1 MLPSLLCLDVSLW
14 INYEPQR
21 KNVTSAVET
30 GPYRGVAVRLRL
42 WPTELYRGLEGIDA
56 DPAEKCRTNLIIL
69 LSTSCLVPHATKLF
83 LCGPQEGSA
92 SLVDQLAMST
102 SDSAT
107 PQEERRRALRRLLS
121 CRREASPI
129 VRLCHEISAPIP
141 NMSDAHKD
149 IWLRALSV
157 GRVFLHPVTGSSLA
171 FDFNIHALD
180 LLGLSSRSPL
190 IPATP
195 RMTPQSKSLRKTST
209 DSPRLLVSAS
219 SELPVEP
226 QFTTQ
231 EPSSAPPPAP
241 SSFAPPTEPSV
252 LSPRAGTQSSEV
264 TPSSNPSIL
273 LQTLVNL
280 LANSDDNS
288 GSPNP
293 NMLSFLTLGNGTSQ
307 EAIRLLF
314 PSNSTQSVMDLLAH
328 RNLSAPTPGTPQPPS
343 APTKSSGAIMS
354 VLRVFH
360 PTKNVYSHF
369 LLVTGPEITPNA
381 PRPEAAS
388 ATTALSDVAQGGRML
403 NIYKLDHILC
413 QLARYQDNGM
423 HELAKL
429 RLVTALLRTRHG
441 RLDRSSLSLAPCEG
455 SLYQPENLKDL
466 RRIRPGST
474 DGTAAVGQSA
484 WELLSA
490 ISSGSSEL
498 TAPFQPFSIP
508 FSELQRA
515 SVASVNFDVLSVAVN
530 PISQAQFAVCGP
542 WECFILGIS
551 STGQITGRISVSP
564 KREDRGEQLIKAV
577 WLPDSLSLLA
587 LLTSGSVQIFDIF
600 HNPKEPKYHFKPV
613 EGSFCDATFIRLPY
627 KGPACTS
634 APSTTPTGSEPI
646 PQEWG
651 VHLVVMAK
659 KMGSLLYQQLGPD
672 CMSSTDPF
680 YLAEWLDWSPE
691 VLTLRAVDSDDDE
704 DPAPPGL
711 QRNPNTGV
719 LGGGGVSLHYV
730 ASLGLLLHAYQSGH
744 SVASAIHLPGVS
756 DDNPL
761 STVSTTQLKITYS
774 FLLATGP
781 RDNQPTHSHSS
792 SSPFGLLSAESSVTS
807 LLFAARGA
815 INPSDLS
822 NQPFSIETNSRIT
835 GPPILPA
842 IGPITRWSE
851 VMGGHPGL
859 ISAVSLSNIGN
870 ANAKGSVASVTNT
883 LPHKP
888 VLLAVEPD
896 QIWVQPLQLLT
907 SKTMVATLGSS
918 RSGRSKRQSDSTTP
932 TTTTADS
939 AQRVGEELVSSVVP
953 VQTSLLDSCSVYWPG
968 KQNLAGRTITF
979 LLTTD
984 GRLLAHSTRPRS
996 VVYST
1001 ESAVYPETPS
1011 PLTTYPGQ
1019 FWWQRSM
1026 CSPDLLSGLHTR
1038 LECLCSIDRT
1048 ALSTGGILNFG
1059 LEQGGIWDLA
1069 TADLPKA
1076 LLTFPAPKKPNKA
1089 LRRRLVEAPSVGP
1102 LPADFFE
1109 HVTSTEEVDFA
1120 GAELLQTY
1128 NRDQLRRRL
1137 LTPGSPVTGAWTS
1150 VNSTGSNASAGSSS
1164 HKVAYI
1170 IEIHNRTPSE
1180 TAIVGVRIGLPAAT
1194 EEYATRWPKFIKVF
1208 NRIVPITPP
1217 SSGAMARMVDVALYR
1232 SEMLQSCKMLQVLV
1246 GCSADPE
1253 GLTSVDLVSVYTA
1266 PKSDLD
1272 TTRIPYEGL
1281 LRRPSSIRL
1290 PSYGTAHVGPLDLFV
1305 HRTPRLVGQANIHVD
1320 ASSAARAPLADMKS
1334 ICSTSTPSEHVL
1346 AYRLDRL
1353 FATGFVTIAT
1363 SNDRS
1368 CNRTTSSVCVHPP
1381 PPLPPSPALLSSLI
1395 RLGDPPMVVIPKAK
1409 PVQGHQGISCFVDRP
1424 LCGHPL
1430 QEVIFLTASLCDLL
1444 TASLHWGTGAEN
1456 LETSTS
1462 STGVRLLLSCLE
1474 QVLSTPPSLMT
1485 MPTGA
1490 QATPHAL
1497 DTIRSQASKL
1507 LTSLLS
1513 NEQTMDP
1520 KCSLFGPF
1528 LWNLS
1533 RQLFRLIAVIT
1544 QLVEQR
1550 KTCETGLH
1558 ANTSAFGFQ
1567 QPITNVVNSAV
1578 LQLTDICQ
1586 PSSSRSL
1593 ATDKLLQEFQH
1604 LTTFVHHLALVDPM
1618 RLRNLQ
1624 DHHQLTKLVLTAF
1637 ETVERYLPIPTC
1649 LRDPLHPI
1657 WINHCGL
1664 VDRLTTASHGST
1676 ASSDAATVRA
1686 FVLSAV
1692 HCLYALLIS
1701 TLSPDITTPTHDIRM
1716 DERGERIYAVLL
1728 NLLMHPNLSVS
1739 CAARDGLCRL
1749 LLTARPK
1756 YPITWSVIDHRPED
1770 DGYLPCRPPKFGLD
1784 DTGQTARKTAAT
1796 NSIDKSASRPTR
1808 ESAPPPTS
1816 HFGRSSVTPYP
1827 ARRRPQRNLAHAGN
1841 RMRPAWLSWENET
1854 NAPTRIPPFERSL
1867 VRNLG
1872 TSSSSA
1878 SSSILPAILDLENS
1892 TGWGAGTTD
1901 QQDAERFLNVIR
1913 LGRQLI
1919 SSPESDFDDEDAD
1932 GADDADSDANLDLG
1946 DNAVLN
1952 DEMAVLLAQL
1962 LAEADQSSLEGSSLL
1977 GQLPWSLSSR
1987 LYDRTPQQ
1995 QQQEELERPQQ
2006 QTLSHDVTGRAA
2018 TPRPASDSSADEGQP
2033 IVALAESAVHH
2044 PETEQTEIDAPS
2056 QSQVQVD
2063 LEQDWPAG
2071 TSGDEAPT
2079 SVGPT
2084 VDLEGIESAIQ
2095 FLGSGSQEDPLA
2107 LRDLLEQVDED
2118 ALLNYALRLSL
2129 RDQGGPGG
2137 GQPVTGL
2144 STDEA
2149 QALETSLRR
2158 APEVPAV
2165 EDVEDSTATLQ
2176 PAATDVGDPGV
2187 TTITTT
2193 KAPQVQPVAQVQA
2206 ADSAAAPLTSVVHV
2220 PTDADVPADKDTTEK
2235 SERPSIPQPSEAAA
2249 SDSDGAPCSHI
2260 LSRSGSVDS
2269 FVFITDD
2276 TSTSHGQ
2283 SSEDS
2288 SSDGPPYNGSL
2299 IKVVRCRSGAASRSQ
2314 RPALFFALCLAHQLA
2329 QKWPEFA
2336 RQAALEQHTT
2346 PALAVRR
2353 FAPVLQLFVSL
2364 VRVIHAN
2371 LVYLHVMLYAPL
2383 AKLDPTST
2391 KFVKVKALLAT
2402 VRKSLKNLIHVL
2414 LTSLTIPSVAL
2425 LQKTTNDSP
2434 SVPSETSLPIA
2445 LMFSTP
2451 SSVAVELSVMQLNA
2465 LSEMFSRIP
2474 HLTRWT
2480 GTAVDPSLSATALSL
2495 LHLLYLQPQEDVI
2508 ETTSTEPAIASSGT
2522 VPVRGDPAQANAVN
2536 QALELCLT
2544 MLEVLYSRIRE
2555 GVCKTD
2561 PKEKAS
2567 LNFPTVAGNPSVAG
2581 LLQAALLGTASH
2593 NTGLLAETGASCLAS
2608 WSPLLES
2615 QFSLDHLANPLH
2627 EIGWIAIQACLR
2639 LPRIILLLRGSS
2651 AAARGRVRSA
2661 PTSSSSTTVPS
2672 TSHRKASQVAVEFE
2686 SRWCSVL
2693 YDYLE
2698 LVNSPELLNLQSD
2711 HSDPDHHS
2719 VRLAGRSLLPAFFSP
2734 SYPRSKE
2741 LTDRIERQIRGLL
2754 IRIVGPKHYRQ
2765 LHDIHRLAHLI
2776 QRVRDICVNTGEFLP
2791 SPSPRVSCPKRT
2803 NQLPTVASIEPF
2815 IRRLRL
2821 SYICE
2826 REILQTIS
2834 ACLTI
2839 ALHRTSYWQR
2849 FCLRCPDTLIFLFHA
2864 SLVLDREIARN
2875 MLPLIQLAIAP
2886 ETVMVIDSSGVET
2899 SIQATAED
2907 QRRETTNVTT
2917 EVRLAQSMA
2926 NHLFANQEDPEKTT
2940 SGNTA
2945 DLVTAP
2951 PLLLQFIRVFLCG
2964 CPQYTLRKSAA
2975 HIIRA
2980 IYRSI
2985 SPSSQTRVL
2994 HLLSLLWSD
3003 LPTFAPYSSQF
3014 VQLITGMLIEHPE
3027 WSGRA
3032 DLLERT
3038 FRTMLRRLDALK
3050 RHPRRILYSTLMHLV
3065 QPHRD
3070 SWFTQSPSVSG
3081 PTSTD
3086 TLSTTT
3092 SRRIPDPPGTVQRST
3107 GTEPTLSRSWSVIAS
3122 IKPTGTSHAATSTA
3136 APTSTATATTS
3147 TTVIHQPVI
3156 SRSSSST
3163 EATVDS
3169 NAVCLANLGFDFEL
3183 EPCLM
3188 CHAKAIDEPF
3198 YVILRWDS
3206 EASGSRLPI
3215 QVAIMTMHSHYSKF
3229 VDRLKQA
3236 MGQQQQQLAQR
3247 HLISSG
3253 SSATTSTTPAAG
3265 SATVAT
3271 GAAVGPAQLTT
3282 NVNHSGSSGTAA
3294 NCSSPCSTT
3303 SHHPTMPMIPVK
3315 LDVRATSS
3323 IHVFD
3328 LDAVYLISQLT
3339 VKFNVLYK
3347 RPRYVRTL
3355 NVYTSELIDR
3365 TTSRLIHE
3373 PWLWQKVATVH
3384 LSPNQTTVRL
3394 CFSHPAPTPT
3404 WLGTT
3409 TKDHATDD
3417 RFVSDQL
3424 SHRTGQ
3430 SKEIS
3435 YHGLPIRASR
3445 LIFEYADF
3453 HTNGTEAKRVC
3464 PRCHATNLLGSTCPA
3479 CHTNV
3484 NECFRCRSINLS
3496 VGDVYLCA
3504 NCGSSRH
3511 GKIEFSICARPCYSA
3526 VEPLHDREDRD
3537 SACNRIVSLSK
3548 ELVKNAQTLARPIEI
3563 EVAQCLSDL
3572 VTMDAATAAAV
3583 TSVSLSRSNEPSSS
3597 SGGGGGASGGKSKFS
3612 SQSGAIK
3619 STPTGDAKFILAA
3632 ASSASSSLGS
3642 VHSGITRLAAC
3653 VAEARAISLDAA
3665 AITRRLWA
3673 TRQSVVEFDAAQ
3685 QRCASA
3691 AEKRLTSNA
3700 VNHGTGGTDEDGAK
3714 WPNYEELDAVFSPS
3728 ISGCYSCLIHT
3739 VHQCG
3744 RLLLGVAEHTKI
3756 ELSQLDPSNCTSRE
3770 HWIFTGNCYSTT
3782 SNQRLQLVQDLISCL
3797 IESGLSVCP
3806 QAIQADLRE
3815 LIVQLTRDCPVLIDH
3830 FGKVLF
3836 ERLFQTALAQ
3846 GDQAYLLG
3854 PLVYTDIA
3862 LLQTSVESIL
3872 PPSQSS
3878 SLSSSSLAASVSDI
3892 PGRSQPMDQRAP
3904 YWEARLRPMFRL
3916 LVELTRPGLF
3926 EPGSDHGARPGS
3938 SIPLPVVQNILIPL
3952 MELMETIVSHSSPF
3966 AASAFVSSPAEADV
3980 VATDTAEEP
3989 RAPRTAGGSGES
4001 QPAAQTRVVTSDIM
4015 QLPPQTNFSEWL
4027 DSRPHASYSAWCG
4040 ALRDQSRS
4048 SGSDLVRPGLA
4059 AGSDSSNILASIPK
4073 TPRLDSTLEHSWIT
4087 SILFCPSD
4095 PTSRCVHAC
4104 MDLLNALSSDCPRSS
4119 SSHPATGSSVADA
4132 HSSQALALLYSRRRR
4147 VILRYLTQTCLP
4159 RLDELVAARGA
4170 AVSPSALLNS
4180 SDASVFTMVL
4190 NPGDAFVAK
4199 WRKLTM
4205 VEEGAQRKEG
4215 TDGDEDEGVSE
4226 ASRSTLISFLLDEVS
4241 FLDHLGTLVE
4251 RLLLRL
4257 RILESMPIRHWDELV
4272 AATLSSASGTGAM
4285 HGSTPGYTIA
4295 LVAELLRVLE
4305 PLKKLPG
4312 HHQYRL
4318 LQILLHACVRL
4329 RQLVLQ
4335 RTECTLRAQGIF
4347 GTMLDQLIGVSSSQI
4362 REFLT

>member
-1 MLPSLLCLDVSLW
+1 
-14 INYEPQR
+14 
-21 KNVTSAVET
+21 
-30 GPYRGVAVRLRL
+30 
-42 WPTELYRGLEGIDA
+42 
-56 DPAEKCRTNLIIL
+56 
-69 LSTSCLVPHATKLF
+69 
-83 LCGPQEGSA
+83 
-92 SLVDQLAMST
+92 
-102 SDSAT
+102 
-107 PQEERRRALRRLLS
+107 
-121 CRREASPI
+121 
-129 VRLCHEISAPIP
+129 
-141 NMSDAHKD
+141 
-149 IWLRALSV
+149 
-157 GRVFLHPVTGSSLA
+157 
-171 FDFNIHALD
+171 
-180 LLGLSSRSPL
+180 
-190 IPATP
+190 
-195 RMTPQSKSLRKTST
+195 
-209 DSPRLLVSAS
+209 
-219 SELPVEP
+219 
-226 QFTTQ
+226 
-231 EPSSAPPPAP
+231 
-241 SSFAPPTEPSV
+241 
-252 LSPRAGTQSSEV
+252 
-264 TPSSNPSIL
+264 
-273 LQTLVNL
+273 
-280 LANSDDNS
+280 
-288 GSPNP
+288 
-293 NMLSFLTLGNGTSQ
+293 
-307 EAIRLLF
+307 
-314 PSNSTQSVMDLLAH
+314 
-328 RNLSAPTPGTPQPPS
+328 
-343 APTKSSGAIMS
+343 
-354 VLRVFH
+354 
-360 PTKNVYSHF
+360 
-369 LLVTGPEITPNA
+369 
-381 PRPEAAS
+381 
-388 ATTALSDVAQGGRML
+388 
-403 NIYKLDHILC
+403 
-413 QLARYQDNGM
+413 
-423 HELAKL
+423 
-429 RLVTALLRTRHG
+429 
-441 RLDRSSLSLAPCEG
+441 
-455 SLYQPENLKDL
+455 
-466 RRIRPGST
+466 
-474 DGTAAVGQSA
+474 
-484 WELLSA
+484 
-490 ISSGSSEL
+490 
-498 TAPFQPFSIP
+498 
-508 FSELQRA
+508 
-515 SVASVNFDVLSVAVN
+515 
-530 PISQAQFAVCGP
+530 
-542 WECFILGIS
+542 
-551 STGQITGRISVSP
+551 
-564 KREDRGEQLIKAV
+564 
-577 WLPDSLSLLA
+577 
-587 LLTSGSVQIFDIF
+587 
-600 HNPKEPKYHFKPV
+600 
-613 EGSFCDATFIRLPY
+613 
-627 KGPACTS
+627 
-634 APSTTPTGSEPI
+634 
-646 PQEWG
+646 
-651 VHLVVMAK
+651 
-659 KMGSLLYQQLGPD
+659 
-672 CMSSTDPF
+672 
-680 YLAEWLDWSPE
+680 
-691 VLTLRAVDSDDDE
+691 
-704 DPAPPGL
+704 
-711 QRNPNTGV
+711 
-719 LGGGGVSLHYV
+719 
-730 ASLGLLLHAYQSGH
+730 
-744 SVASAIHLPGVS
+744 
-756 DDNPL
+756 
-761 STVSTTQLKITYS
+761 
-774 FLLATGP
+774 
-781 RDNQPTHSHSS
+781 
-792 SSPFGLLSAESSVTS
+792 
-807 LLFAARGA
+807 
-815 INPSDLS
+815 
-822 NQPFSIETNSRIT
+822 
-835 GPPILPA
+835 
-842 IGPITRWSE
+842 
-851 VMGGHPGL
+851 
-859 ISAVSLSNIGN
+859 
-870 ANAKGSVASVTNT
+870 
-883 LPHKP
+883 
-888 VLLAVEPD
+888 
-896 QIWVQPLQLLT
+896 
-907 SKTMVATLGSS
+907 
-918 RSGRSKRQSDSTTP
+918 
-932 TTTTADS
+932 
-939 AQRVGEELVSSVVP
+939 
-953 VQTSLLDSCSVYWPG
+953 
-968 KQNLAGRTITF
+968 
-979 LLTTD
+979 
-984 GRLLAHSTRPRS
+984 
-996 VVYST
+996 
-1001 ESAVYPETPS
+1001 
-1011 PLTTYPGQ
+1011 
-1019 FWWQRSM
+1019 
-1026 CSPDLLSGLHTR
+1026 
-1038 LECLCSIDRT
+1038 
-1048 ALSTGGILNFG
+1048 
-1059 LEQGGIWDLA
+1059 
-1069 TADLPKA
+1069 
-1076 LLTFPAPKKPNKA
+1076 
-1089 LRRRLVEAPSVGP
+1089 
-1102 LPADFFE
+1102 
-1109 HVTSTEEVDFA
+1109 
-1120 GAELLQTY
+1120 
-1128 NRDQLRRRL
+1128 
-1137 LTPGSPVTGAWTS
+1137 
-1150 VNSTGSNASAGSSS
+1150 
-1164 HKVAYI
+1164 
-1170 IEIHNRTPSE
+1170 
-1180 TAIVGVRIGLPAAT
+1180 
-1194 EEYATRWPKFIKVF
+1194 
-1208 NRIVPITPP
+1208 
-1217 SSGAMARMVDVALYR
+1217 
-1232 SEMLQSCKMLQVLV
+1232 
-1246 GCSADPE
+1246 
-1253 GLTSVDLVSVYTA
+1253 
-1266 PKSDLD
+1266 
-1272 TTRIPYEGL
+1272 
-1281 LRRPSSIRL
+1281 
-1290 PSYGTAHVGPLDLFV
+1290 
-1305 HRTPRLVGQANIHVD
+1305 
-1320 ASSAARAPLADMKS
+1320 
-1334 ICSTSTPSEHVL
+1334 
-1346 AYRLDRL
+1346 
-1353 FATGFVTIAT
+1353 
-1363 SNDRS
+1363 
-1368 CNRTTSSVCVHPP
+1368 
-1381 PPLPPSPALLSSLI
+1381 
-1395 RLGDPPMVVIPKAK
+1395 
-1409 PVQGHQGISCFVDRP
+1409 
-1424 LCGHPL
+1424 
-1430 QEVIFLTASLCDLL
+1430 
-1444 TASLHWGTGAEN
+1444 
-1456 LETSTS
+1456 
-1462 STGVRLLLSCLE
+1462 
-1474 QVLSTPPSLMT
+1474 
-1485 MPTGA
+1485 
-1490 QATPHAL
+1490 
-1497 DTIRSQASKL
+1497 
-1507 LTSLLS
+1507 
-1513 NEQTMDP
+1513 
-1520 KCSLFGPF
+1520 
-1528 LWNLS
+1528 
-1533 RQLFRLIAVIT
+1533 
-1544 QLVEQR
+1544 
-1550 KTCETGLH
+1550 
-1558 ANTSAFGFQ
+1558 
-1567 QPITNVVNSAV
+1567 
-1578 LQLTDICQ
+1578 
-1586 PSSSRSL
+1586 
-1593 ATDKLLQEFQH
+1593 
-1604 LTTFVHHLALVDPM
+1604 
-1618 RLRNLQ
+1618 
-1624 DHHQLTKLVLTAF
+1624 
-1637 ETVERYLPIPTC
+1637 
-1649 LRDPLHPI
+1649 
-1657 WINHCGL
+1657 
-1664 VDRLTTASHGST
+1664 
-1676 ASSDAATVRA
+1676 
-1686 FVLSAV
+1686 
-1692 HCLYALLIS
+1692 
-1701 TLSPDITTPTHDIRM
+1701 
-1716 DERGERIYAVLL
+1716 
-1728 NLLMHPNLSVS
+1728 
-1739 CAARDGLCRL
+1739 
-1749 LLTARPK
+1749 
-1756 YPITWSVIDHRPED
+1756 
-1770 DGYLPCRPPKFGLD
+1770 
-1784 DTGQTARKTAAT
+1784 
-1796 NSIDKSASRPTR
+1796 
-1808 ESAPPPTS
+1808 
-1816 HFGRSSVTPYP
+1816 
-1827 ARRRPQRNLAHAGN
+1827 
-1841 RMRPAWLSWENET
+1841 
-1854 NAPTRIPPFERSL
+1854 
-1867 VRNLG
+1867 
-1872 TSSSSA
+1872 
-1878 SSSILPAILDLENS
+1878 
-1892 TGWGAGTTD
+1892 
-1901 QQDAERFLNVIR
+1901 
-1913 LGRQLI
+1913 
-1919 SSPESDFDDEDAD
+1919 
-1932 GADDADSDANLDLG
+1932 
-1946 DNAVLN
+1946 
-1952 DEMAVLLAQL
+1952 MAVLLAQL

-1977 GQLPWSLSSR
+1977 GQLPWSLSS
-1987 LYDRTPQQ
+1987 Q
-1995 QQQEELERPQQ
+1995 ELERQEQ

-2033 IVALAESAVHH
+2033 TVALAESTVHH
-2044 PETEQTEIDAPS
+2044 SETEQTEIDAPN

-2079 SVGPT
+2079 SVDPT

-2129 RDQGGPGG
+2129 RDQGGPGS
-2137 GQPVTGL
+2137 GQPVTEL

-2149 QALETSLRR
+2149 QVLEPSIRQ
-2158 APEVPAV
+2158 APEAPLV
-2165 EDVEDSTATLQ
+2165 EDIEDSTATLQ
-2176 PAATDVGDPGV
+2176 PAATDVGDPER
-2187 TTITTT
+2187 TTVTTT
-2193 KAPQVQPVAQVQA
+2193 K
-2206 ADSAAAPLTSVVHV
+2206 
-2220 PTDADVPADKDTTEK
+2220 
-2235 SERPSIPQPSEAAA
+2235 
-2249 SDSDGAPCSHI
+2249 
-2260 LSRSGSVDS
+2260 
-2269 FVFITDD
+2269 
-2276 TSTSHGQ
+2276 
-2283 SSEDS
+2283 
-2288 SSDGPPYNGSL
+2288 
-2299 IKVVRCRSGAASRSQ
+2299 
-2314 RPALFFALCLAHQLA
+2314 
-2329 QKWPEFA
+2329 
-2336 RQAALEQHTT
+2336 
-2346 PALAVRR
+2346 
-2353 FAPVLQLFVSL
+2353 
-2364 VRVIHAN
+2364 
-2371 LVYLHVMLYAPL
+2371 
-2383 AKLDPTST
+2383 
-2391 KFVKVKALLAT
+2391 
-2402 VRKSLKNLIHVL
+2402 
-2414 LTSLTIPSVAL
+2414 
-2425 LQKTTNDSP
+2425 
-2434 SVPSETSLPIA
+2434 
-2445 LMFSTP
+2445 
-2451 SSVAVELSVMQLNA
+2451 LNA

-2480 GTAVDPSLSATALSL
+2480 GTAGDPSLSSAALSL
-2495 LHLLYLQPQEDVI
+2495 LQLLSLQPEEDVI
-2508 ETTSTEPAIASSGT
+2508 ETTTTGPAVVSSGT
-2522 VPVRGDPAQANAVN
+2522 TTVRGDPEQANAVN

-2561 PKEKAS
+2561 PKEKVANLAS
-2567 LNFPTVAGNPSVAG
+2567 LNYPTVASNPSVAG
-2581 LLQAALLGTASH
+2581 LLQAALLGTANH

-2608 WSPLLES
+2608 WSPLLEA

-2627 EIGWIAIQACLR
+2627 EIGWIAMQACLR
-2639 LPRIILLLRGSS
+2639 LPRVILLLRGTS

-2661 PTSSSSTTVPS
+2661 PTTSSTTVPS
-2672 TSHRKASQVAVEFE
+2672 PSHRKANQVAVEFE

-2791 SPSPRVSCPKRT
+2791 SPPPRVPCGKRT
-2803 NQLPTVASIEPF
+2803 NQLPTIASIEPF
-2815 IRRLRL
+2815 VRRLRL

-2839 ALHRTSYWQR
+2839 ALNRTSYWQR

-2886 ETVMVIDSSGVET
+2886 ETVMVVDSSGVET
-2899 SIQATAED
+2899 SIQATTED
-2907 QRRETTNVTT
+2907 QRRETANITT
-2917 EVRLAQSMA
+2917 ELRLAQSMA
-2926 NHLFANQEDPEKTT
+2926 NHLFAHQEDAEKNP
-2940 SGNTA
+2940 SDNTA
-2945 DLVTAP
+2945 DLITAP
-2951 PLLLQFIRVFLCG
+2951 PLLLQFIRVFLCS

-3050 RHPRRILYSTLMHLV
+3050 RHPRRILYATLMHLV

-3070 SWFTQSPSVSG
+3070 LWFTQSPSASG

-3086 TLSTTT
+3086 SLSTTT
-3092 SRRIPDPPGTVQRST
+3092 SRRVPEPPGTVQRST

-3136 APTSTATATTS
+3136 APTSTGTATISTS
-3147 TTVIHQPVI
+3147 VGHQPTV

-3253 SSATTSTTPAAG
+3253 SSATTSAAPAAG
-3265 SATVAT
+3265 STTVTT
-3271 GAAVGPAQLTT
+3271 GTAVGPAQLTT
-3282 NVNHSGSSGTAA
+3282 NVNHSGSSGAA
-3294 NCSSPCSTT
+3294 TNCSSPGSTS

-3365 TTSRLIHE
+3365 ATSRLIHE

-3394 CFSHPAPTPT
+3394 CFSQPAPTPT
-3404 WLGTT
+3404 WLGTTTT

-3597 SGGGGGASGGKSKFS
+3597 GGGGGGKSKFS
-3612 SQSGAIK
+3612 SQSAAIK
-3619 STPTGDAKFILAA
+3619 STPTADAKFILAA

-3685 QRCASA
+3685 QRCATA

-3700 VNHGTGGTDEDGAK
+3700 VNHGTGGTDEDVAQ

-3728 ISGCYSCLIHT
+3728 VSGCYSCLIHT

-3756 ELSQLDPSNCTSRE
+3756 ELVHIDPPNGTSRE
-3770 HWIFTGNCYSTT
+3770 HWIFRGHSTT

-3836 ERLFQTALAQ
+3836 DRLFQTALAQ

-3878 SLSSSSLAASVSDI
+3878 SSLSSSSLAPSVSDI

-3926 EPGSDHGARPGS
+3926 EAGSDHGARPGS

-3966 AASAFVSSPAEADV
+3966 VASAFVPSPAEPDLVPTDSADESRV
-3980 VATDTAEEP
+3980 
-3989 RAPRTAGGSGES
+3989 PRTAGGSGES
-4001 QPAAQTRVVTSDIM
+4001 QPAAQTRAVTSDIM

-4027 DSRPHASYSAWCG
+4027 ESRPHASYSAWCG
-4040 ALRDQSRS
+4040 ALRDHSRS

-4059 AGSDSSNILASIPK
+4059 TGSDNSNILASIPK
-4073 TPRLDSTLEHSWIT
+4073 TPPMDSTLEHSWIT
-4087 SILFCPSD
+4087 SVLFCPSD

-4104 MDLLNALSSDCPRSS
+4104 MDLLHALSSDCPRSS
-4119 SSHPATGSSVADA
+4119 NGHPVTGPNVADT
-4132 HSSQALALLYSRRRR
+4132 HSSPTLALLYSRRRR

-4170 AVSPSALLNS
+4170 AVSPSTLLNS

-4205 VEEGAQRKEG
+4205 VEEGAGKKEG

-4226 ASRSTLISFLLDEVS
+4226 GSRSTLISFLLDEVS

-4295 LVAELLRVLE
+4295 LVAELLR
-4305 PLKKLPG
+4305 KKLPG